1 MAYGT
6 VKADG
11 FQDSSGATFDLTAAT
26 TSEATTSAK
35 GYMSSADKTKLDGI
49 DIGTVDVSTA
59 APTDGQVLIYS
70 SASSKWLPGTA
81 GGGGAFAETGTW
93 TPKMMKN
100 YTNSGTPADADFYT
114 HTYMQQTGI
123 YARVGKLV
131 TISYYLQ
138 NPGTITTNTTSP
150 ILAYPHHVPKLGN
163 LPYPIADDW
172 WGGGAVHYFG
182 YLSELDG
189 YTYGPN
195 TYGPWTNL
203 NFMRANGTAQHGQGF
218 YMIGHEVEQQS
229 IYEIPSERG
238 FGVAYG
244 VIKGSIQYITDDT
257 TETPFNSATAD

>member
-6 VKADG
+6 IQADNLEN
-11 FQDSSGATFDLTAAT
+11 SSGATFDLTQAVT
-26 TSEATTSAK
+26 TEATTSAK
-35 GYMSSADKTKLDGI
+35 GYMSAADKSKLDGI
-49 DIGTVDVSTA
+49 DIGTVDVSTT
-59 APTDGQVLIYS
+59 APTDGQILIYS

-81 GGGGAFAETGTW
+81 GGGPFAETGTW

-100 YTNSGTPADADFYT
+100 YSNSGTPADADFYT
-114 HTYMQQTGI
+114 HTYAQQAGT

-131 TISYYLQ
+131 TISYHLQ
-138 NPGTITTNTTSP
+138 NPGTIVTNSASP
-150 ILAYPHHVPKLGN
+150 VQAQGFHVPKLGN

-172 WGGGAVHYFG
+172 FGGGAVHYFG
-182 YLSELDG
+182 YLSQLDG

-203 NFMRANGTAQHGQGF
+203 NFMRSNGTGQYGQGF
-218 YMIGHEVEQQS
+218 YMIGHESEQQS
-229 IYEIPSERG
+229 IYEIPSQYG

-257 TETPFNSATAD
+257 TETPFNGATAD